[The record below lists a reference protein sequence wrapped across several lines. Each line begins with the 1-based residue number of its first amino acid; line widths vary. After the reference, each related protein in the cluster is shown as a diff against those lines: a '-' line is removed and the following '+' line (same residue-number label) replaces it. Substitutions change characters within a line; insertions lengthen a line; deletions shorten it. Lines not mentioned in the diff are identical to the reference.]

1 MLMLICKLSQSTKGK
16 KSKKAQKVWGGN
28 RIHRIENSSLE
39 KGTGGVKKQCWVS
52 MTITTNGATTPTR
65 EMYTH
70 AAKCYAEKTNNKDLL
85 RRSRS
90 RDGEETTNKQSLVSK
105 CLFDEIDGTFL

>member
-1 MLMLICKLSQSTKGK
+1 
-16 KSKKAQKVWGGN
+16 
-28 RIHRIENSSLE
+28 
-39 KGTGGVKKQCWVS
+39 

-70 AAKCYAEKTNNKDLL
+70 AAKCYAEKTNNKDHL

-105 CLFDEIDGTFL
+105 CLFDEIDGTFLQVRPHSSAHIISKRPTTANSNGHGTNSILDLLL